1 MISGSGRIS
10 ISREKMVRV
19 LTNQKCFKR
28 TVLGLSSS
36 VLFFGT
42 LKFSDSD
49 VPSKS
54 EVVWCSLLPLTS
66 SYEMDRMPP
75 CCWFSA
81 GHRTLQWHTLCHP
94 TQPFCASTAQ
104 YSDTQSV
111 SICWW
116 RRCISRHHA
125 VFLCHLQCT
134 WHHDTCK
141 YDTVACISSK
151 SSICLNFNKA
161 CS

>member
-54 EVVWCSLLPLTS
+54 EVV
-66 SYEMDRMPP
+66 
-75 CCWFSA
+75 
-81 GHRTLQWHTLCHP
+81 
-94 TQPFCASTAQ
+94 
-104 YSDTQSV
+104 
-111 SICWW
+111 
-116 RRCISRHHA
+116 
-125 VFLCHLQCT
+125 
-134 WHHDTCK
+134 
-141 YDTVACISSK
+141 
-151 SSICLNFNKA
+151 
-161 CS
+161 